1 MYPQSFIS
9 KNSIFVNYSN
19 HVRQYLSDIQ
29 GWNITPNQKE
39 GMYTFIFLWGCLVFL
54 QSEMGTKDSL

>member
-39 GMYTFIFLWGCLVFL
+39 GMYTFIFR
-54 QSEMGTKDSL
+54 